1 LRIMSH
7 RDKII
12 CLFDVDGTLTAPMK
26 VSFMIVT
33 RSIYLG
39 VPSKINDLLGLSKNV
54 EHNQVQQDQIK
65 VYLSRKKHCGI
76 KYRSEVCH
84 SGRDLTVFCNLILTC
99 C

>member
-1 LRIMSH
+1 MLH

-33 RSIYLG
+33 GSTYLG
-39 VPSKINDLLGLSKNV
+39 VSSKINYWLGLSKNV
-54 EHNQVQQDQIK
+54 EHDQVQQEQIK

-76 KYRSEVCH
+76 KY
-84 SGRDLTVFCNLILTC
+84 
-99 C
+99 